1 MRRQPERSTRA
12 RPVRPASLRV
22 GIVGSG
28 AVARHFA
35 LGLSGAGAR
44 VHIWAR
50 RSARARA
57 LGAWC
62 PTFAELLAKSDV
74 LLVCVRD
81 EALAEVIEELARA
94 ARDSDPVRTL
104 VVLHVSGATPVSVLQ
119 PLERQGLAIG
129 KLHPLLSLPK
139 VSPQRAVPVAGTAPK
154 KNALKTAAK
163 AALKNGLPAH
173 YVAQYSAPSSALA
186 RRHAKRLVKALG
198 GQYCELS
205 AGHEADYHL
214 AASLVANGA
223 LALFAAATSHMQAAG
238 VQGRAYAALLESVAH
253 NLARCTPAQAQTG
266 PIARGDAAT
275 VERHWRR
282 LGSRHR
288 SLYRALAEVLLE
300 LSPATRAEKQRI
312 ARVLARVR
320 HT

>member
-1 MRRQPERSTRA
+1 LAE
-12 RPVRPASLRV
+12 
-22 GIVGSG
+22 
-28 AVARHFA
+28 
-35 LGLSGAGAR
+35 
-44 VHIWAR
+44 
-50 RSARARA
+50 SA
-57 LGAWC
+57 
-62 PTFAELLAKSDV
+62 V

-81 EALAEVIEELARA
+81 EALAEVVEELARA
-94 ARDSDPVRTL
+94 ARDADTVRTR

-119 PLERQGLAIG
+119 PLERLGLAIG

-139 VSPQRAVPVAGTAPK
+139 VSPQREVPVAGTAQK
-154 KNALKTAAK
+154 TALKAAE
-163 AALKNGLPAH
+163 KNRLLAH
-173 YVAQYSAPSSALA
+173 YVAQYSAKSSRSRSGARNAALA
-186 RRHAKRLVKALG
+186 RRHAKSLVKALG
-198 GQYCELS
+198 GQYCEL
-205 AGHEADYHL
+205 APGQEADHHL

-238 VQGRAYAALLESVAH
+238 VPSRAYAALLESVAH
-253 NLARCTPAQAQTG
+253 NLARLTPTEAQTG

-282 LGSRHR
+282 LGPHHR

-320 HT
+320 HK

>member
-81 EALAEVIEELARA
+81 EALADVIEELARA
-94 ARDSDPVRTL
+94 ARDCDPVRTR

-173 YVAQYSAPSSALA
+173 YVAQYPAPSSALA

-205 AGHEADYHL
+205 RGHEADYHL

-238 VQGRAYAALLESVAH
+238 VPGRAYAALLESVAH

-282 LGSRHR
+282 IGSRHR

-320 HT
+320 HK

>member
-35 LGLSGAGAR
+35 LGLAAAGAR

-50 RSARARA
+50 RAAGARA
-57 LGAWC
+57 LGARC

-81 EALAEVIEELARA
+81 EALAEVVEELARA
-94 ARDSDPVRTL
+94 ARDSDPVRTR

-139 VSPQRAVPVAGTAPK
+139 VSPQREVPVAGTAQK
-154 KNALKTAAK
+154 TALKAAE
-163 AALKNGLPAH
+163 KNRLLAH
-173 YVAQYSAPSSALA
+173 YVAQYPARSSALA
-186 RRHAKRLVKALG
+186 RRHAKSLVKALG
-198 GQYCELS
+198 GQYCEL
-205 AGHEADYHL
+205 APGHEADHHL

-238 VQGRAYAALLESVAH
+238 VPGRAYAALLESVAH
-253 NLARCTPAQAQTG
+253 HLARLTPTEAQTG

-282 LGSRHR
+282 LGPHHR

-300 LSPATRAEKQRI
+300 LSPATPAEKQRI

-320 HT
+320 HK

>member
-1 MRRQPERSTRA
+1 
-12 RPVRPASLRV
+12 V
-22 GIVGSG
+22 
-28 AVARHFA
+28 
-35 LGLSGAGAR
+35 
-44 VHIWAR
+44 
-50 RSARARA
+50 
-57 LGAWC
+57 
-62 PTFAELLAKSDV
+62 AKSDV

-81 EALAEVIEELARA
+81 EALAEVVEELARA
-94 ARDSDPVRTL
+94 ASDCDTVRTR

-139 VSPQRAVPVAGTAPK
+139 VSPQRAVPVAGTARK
-154 KNALKTAAK
+154 TALKAAQKTALKTAQKTTAK

-173 YVAQYSAPSSALA
+173 YVAQYSARSSALA
-186 RRHAKRLVKALG
+186 RRHAKSLVKALG

-205 AGHEADYHL
+205 RGHEADHHL

-238 VQGRAYAALLESVAH
+238 VPGRAYAALLESVAH
-253 NLARCTPAQAQTG
+253 HLARLTPTEAQTG

-312 ARVLARVR
+312 ARVLAPVR
-320 HT
+320 HK

>member
-35 LGLSGAGAR
+35 FGLAAAGAR

-50 RSARARA
+50 RAARARA
-57 LGAWC
+57 WGARC

-81 EALAEVIEELARA
+81 EALAEVVEELARA
-94 ARDSDPVRTL
+94 ASDCDTVRTR

-139 VSPQRAVPVAGTAPK
+139 VSPQRAVPVAGTA
-154 KNALKTAAK
+154 LKTALK

-173 YVAQYSAPSSALA
+173 YVAQYSARSSALA

-205 AGHEADYHL
+205 RGHEADHHL

-223 LALFAAATSHMQAAG
+223 LALFAAATSYMQAAG
-238 VQGRAYAALLESVAH
+238 VPGRAYAALLESVAH
-253 NLARCTPAQAQTG
+253 HLARLTPTEAQTG

-312 ARVLARVR
+312 ARVLAPVR
-320 HT
+320 HK

>member
-1 MRRQPERSTRA
+1 M
-12 RPVRPASLRV
+12 
-22 GIVGSG
+22 
-28 AVARHFA
+28 
-35 LGLSGAGAR
+35 
-44 VHIWAR
+44 
-50 RSARARA
+50 
-57 LGAWC
+57 
-62 PTFAELLAKSDV
+62 

-94 ARDSDPVRTL
+94 ARDCDTVRTR

-139 VSPQRAVPVAGTAPK
+139 VSPQRAVPVAGTA
-154 KNALKTAAK
+154 LKTAAK

-173 YVAQYSAPSSALA
+173 YVAQYPAPSSALA

-205 AGHEADYHL
+205 RGHEADYHL

-238 VQGRAYAALLESVAH
+238 VPGRAYAALLESVAH

-282 LGSRHR
+282 LNPRHR
-288 SLYRALAEVLLE
+288 SLYRAFAEVLLE

-320 HT
+320 HK